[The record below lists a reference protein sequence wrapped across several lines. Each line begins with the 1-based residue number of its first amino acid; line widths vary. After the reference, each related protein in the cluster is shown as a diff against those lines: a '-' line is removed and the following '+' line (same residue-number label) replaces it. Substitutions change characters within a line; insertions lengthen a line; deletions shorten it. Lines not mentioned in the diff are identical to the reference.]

1 MTRGGF
7 AAYAALCAT
16 VLFWGLSFTA
26 TKLALAHLAP
36 LAVIFLRFAL
46 AFVLLAPVAGR
57 AALRLPASAHAK
69 VLGISILF
77 PGCYFAFETFA
88 LRLTTATNAS
98 LIDAA
103 IPMTVLG
110 LSAVV
115 TGTRPPLRSVLGV
128 AASLIG
134 VAMLVGLGGGP
145 VNAGD
150 AMMLG
155 SVASASVYM
164 VAASRFSGVT
174 PLELTTLQ
182 MFWGA
187 VFFLPFFA
195 ADMPDLAA
203 VPASGLA
210 AVACLGLFATVGAFL
225 AYNYALSKVP
235 AATASMFIN
244 AVPVV
249 AVFGANLALG
259 ETVTAAQVAGGTL
272 ILASVYAT
280 AAAGRKED
288 TVSEGE
294 SLELGEET

>member
-7 AAYAALCAT
+7 AAYAALCAA

-46 AFVLLAPVAGR
+46 AAVLLAPAAGL
-57 AALRLPASAHAK
+57 AVLRLPATAHAK

-115 TGTRPPLRSVLGV
+115 TGARPPLRNVLGV
-128 AASLIG
+128 AASLAG

-155 SVASASVYM
+155 AVASASVYM
-164 VAASRFSGVT
+164 VAASRLSGVS

-195 ADMPDLAA
+195 ADLPDLAA
-203 VPASGLA
+203 VPASALA

-225 AYNYALSKVP
+225 AYNYALSKV
-235 AATASMFIN
+235 AAPTAAMFIN

-249 AVFGANLALG
+249 AGIGAHLTLG
-259 ETVTAAQVAGGTL
+259 ERLGPFQLLGALLVLAGAHLAATRREAPQAKRQP
-272 ILASVYAT
+272 A
-280 AAAGRKED
+280 
-288 TVSEGE
+288 
-294 SLELGEET
+294 